1 MTDKQTTDQMFE
13 DSIYV
18 HIYVYYIYTYVH
30 KLTLGSTMTSLR
42 YVHLK
47 TANIFICYSDLVSQ
61 LYFPVSTSLTS
72 NKNVLLPF

>member
-47 TANIFICYSDLVSQ
+47 TTHIFICYSDLVSQ
-61 LYFPVSTSLTS
+61 LYLIRMFFYHTNDL
-72 NKNVLLPF
+72 